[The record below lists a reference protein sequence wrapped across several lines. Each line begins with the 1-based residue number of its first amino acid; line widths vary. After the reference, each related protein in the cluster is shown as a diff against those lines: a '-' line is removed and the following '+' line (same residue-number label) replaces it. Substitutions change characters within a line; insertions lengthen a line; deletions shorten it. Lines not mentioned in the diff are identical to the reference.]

1 MRVKCENSDYERDE
15 LGALILVNQEKINLA
30 KENQQLKTDINNLRE
45 EVQNIKKILGVES

>member
-45 EVQNIKKILGVES
+45 EVRNIKKILGVES